1 MIKCTDIGGSIIY
14 LNQNLIE
21 RIEICPDTII
31 YMNNSNNYMVRD
43 SVEDVVEKMLVA
55 KRLELDPRN
64 LLNPKQ
70 DY

>member
-31 YMNNSNNYMVRD
+31 YMNNGNNYMVRD
-43 SVEDVVEKMLVA
+43 AVDEVVEKMLEA

-64 LLNPKQ
+64 FLDPKQ
-70 DY
+70 KF